1 MTQQEKRGFFARLFH
16 RKKTP
21 HAEPPM
27 PGYLDYMA
35 HSHTEDSKNDLNEFI
50 RRRSMDERR
59 SMDSTPRES
68 RSEEA

>member
-1 MTQQEKRGFFARLFH
+1 
-16 RKKTP
+16 
-21 HAEPPM
+21 M

-68 RSEEA
+68 RSEQEA